1 MQGGKGKKNTTV
13 EGEIGHYFLTLVR
26 LALLALVFLAS
37 LPAFITF
44 LVQATE
50 FCRELRKKGS
60 KLQHL
65 DVNTNKTAL
74 DTVLPHILAR

>member
-1 MQGGKGKKNTTV
+1 MV
-13 EGEIGHYFLTLVR
+13 HCFLIHLPST
-26 LALLALVFLAS
+26 LLALVILAS
-37 LPAFITF
+37 LPPSLFTF

-50 FCRELRKKGS
+50 FCRELRKKRS

-65 DVNTNKTAL
+65 DVNTNKMAL